1 MLVAAC
7 AAALL
12 GWALAMLVGL
22 WAESR
27 GYRLTEWAPFTLE
40 PAKVDGVAAS
50 SLPTAGPM
58 RLVGVAGRRAFFAM
72 NGGTGAQTQRVTA
85 VSEGDSLPSG
95 EQLLRV
101 ERDGVV
107 LLSAAGETKVELRP
121 ARPAAPTKSG
131 GAKPCRLATS
141 DRAVAI
147 FLDPAVAKALSVER
161 ATFARMFEAVEAA
174 GGLRAKG
181 TGGTTAMFAIQD
193 GDILLRADGAPLRSG
208 EAVVTEIISRVEAGG
223 SVVVEGTRAG
233 APRRWVYAAKG
244 CAT

>member
-72 NGGTGAQTQRVTA
+72 NGGTSAPTQRVTA

-131 GAKPCRLATS
+131 AAKPCRLATS

-147 FLDPAVAKALSVER
+147 FLDPAVAKASS
-161 ATFARMFEAVEAA
+161 ASNI
-174 GGLRAKG
+174 RAKG